1 MQFKYLISVAVL
13 LTLTVSLPAVS
24 LRLSHQNLK
33 ANMITPTRR
42 VKMESF
48 NSQVLPEQEPTMETL
63 KAKVVNYFKEIFD
76 NLQINY
82 SSVGLLS

>member
-1 MQFKYLISVAVL
+1 MV
-13 LTLTVSLPAVS
+13 
-24 LRLSHQNLK
+24 
-33 ANMITPTRR
+33 TPTRR
-42 VKMESF
+42 VKMGSF